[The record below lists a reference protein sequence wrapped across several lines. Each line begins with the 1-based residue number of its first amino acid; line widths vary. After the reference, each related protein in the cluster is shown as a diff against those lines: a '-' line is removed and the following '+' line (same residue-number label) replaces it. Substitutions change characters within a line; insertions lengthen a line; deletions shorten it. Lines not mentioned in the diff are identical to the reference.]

1 MRRAE
6 LLTRGAELE
15 QRLGDPRDPSTV
27 TGFHAA
33 LLADE
38 QERFPD
44 AAWDQLAQLDYFRLF
59 VPPELGGRFSQL
71 TELLLLG
78 RLVARRDLTL
88 AVAAG
93 QCLLGALPVWIAGS
107 PAQQARQA
115 ELLLAG
121 HAGAL
126 ALTEEAH
133 GSDLAGGEVQATLC
147 EGGQS
152 LTLTG
157 EKWCINNAT
166 RGHSLTVLA
175 RTDPAGGPRGFSLVF
190 VDKPALERSGQVGRC
205 VPLPKLRTLGVRA
218 ADISGARFDDL
229 PLSHDALVGKPGR
242 GLDVVL
248 RTLQVSRTL
257 CAAFSL
263 GAADSAL
270 RAALD
275 FVTTRRLYGDDL
287 LALPAVRRLIA
298 RASRH
303 LHEADALALL
313 VARLSGEAPE
323 QLSVLSAVV
332 KLAVPAL
339 CQRVI
344 DDSVTLL
351 GARYY
356 LREAPY
362 AHVQKLCRDAALVT
376 LFDGS
381 AEVNRHVL
389 AGQLGALVSARA
401 SEEATRGD
409 EACAALRRA
418 GRHDEPAAELDLSEL
433 RTSARGRDD
442 VLNALSE
449 LPPIHVI
456 AAARTRLAE
465 RVHAAQARD
474 LSPRDAEFFDLAD
487 DYTRLVTAAALEHA
501 RRAGPPAG
509 TLLAEVDD
517 TEHDAWLRA
526 VLLPDVLRLAESPE
540 LRERVVVHTLR
551 EHAAQRLFGALPVE
565 LGR

>member
-1 MRRAE
+1 MTRAE
-6 LLTRGAELE
+6 LLTQGAYLE
-15 QRLGDPRDPSTV
+15 RRLGSPHDHANV

-33 LLADE
+33 VAADE

-44 AAWDQLAQLDYFRLF
+44 DAWNALVGLGYFELF

-71 TELLLLG
+71 SELLLMG
-78 RLVARRDLTL
+78 RLVARRDLAL
-88 AVAAG
+88 AIAAG

-107 PAQQARQA
+107 PALRDRQA
-115 ELLLAG
+115 ALLLG
-121 HAGAL
+121 GRAGAL

-133 GSDLAGGEVQATLC
+133 GSDLASGEVQAVM
-147 EGGQS
+147 S
-152 LTLTG
+152 APDSFTLTG
-157 EKWCINNAT
+157 AKWCINNAT

-175 RTDPAGGPRGFSLVF
+175 RTDPAGGPRGFSLLF
-190 VDKPALERSGQVGRC
+190 LDKQALGEAGQLTRY
-205 VPLPKLRTLGVRA
+205 VPLPKLRTQGIRA
-218 ADISGARFDDL
+218 ADISGARFDQL
-229 PLSHDALVGKPGR
+229 EAPHAALIGKPGR

-287 LALPAVRRLIA
+287 LAMPAVQRLIA
-298 RASRH
+298 RATLH
-303 LHEADALALL
+303 LHQADTLAVLACR
-313 VARLSGEAPE
+313 VAGEAPE

-351 GARYY
+351 GARHY
-356 LREAPY
+356 LREQPFAR
-362 AHVQKLCRDAALVT
+362 VQKLCRDAALVT

-389 AGQLGALVSARA
+389 AGQLGALVAARA
-401 SEEATRGD
+401 SEVELRGGEA
-409 EACAALRRA
+409 EALLRRA
-418 GRHDEPAAELDLSEL
+418 SALDEPAALLDLGEL

-442 VLNALSE
+442 VLNALFA
-449 LPPIHVI
+449 LPPEHPI
-456 AAARTRLAE
+456 ALARGRFDA
-465 RVHAAQARD
+465 RVAAAQAAGHA
-474 LSPRDAEFFDLAD
+474 PRDVVFFELAD
-487 DYTRLVTAAALEHA
+487 DYVRLVTAAALEHT
-501 RRAGPPAG
+501 RRAHPAG
-509 TLLAEVDD
+509 GLLSELSDAAHQQLLAAALAPESF
-517 TEHDAWLRA
+517 RA
-526 VLLPDVLRLAESPE
+526 SEAPE
-540 LRERVVVHTLR
+540 LMAQALAHTLR

-565 LGR
+565 LAQ

>member
-6 LLTRGAELE
+6 LLARGAELE
-15 QRLGDPRDPSTV
+15 LRLGDPRDPATV

-33 LLADE
+33 VLADE

-44 AAWDQLAQLDYFRLF
+44 AAWDQLVQLDYFRLF
-59 VPPELGGRFSQL
+59 VPPHLGGRFSQL

-107 PAQQARQA
+107 PGLQARQA

-133 GSDLAGGEVQATLC
+133 GSDLAGGEVRARL
-147 EGGQS
+147 GDVGQP
-152 LTLTG
+152 LTLSG

-166 RGHSLTVLA
+166 RGRSLTVLA
-175 RTDPAGGPRGFSLVF
+175 RTDPEGGPRGFSLLF
-190 VDKPALERSGQVGRC
+190 VDKDVLARAGHLERC

-218 ADISGARFDDL
+218 ADISGARFNDL
-229 PLSHDALVGKPGR
+229 PVPHDTLVGKGGR

-275 FVTTRRLYGDDL
+275 FVTTRHLYGDDL
-287 LALPAVRRLIA
+287 IALPAVRRLIA
-298 RASRH
+298 RASLH
-303 LHEADALALL
+303 LHQADALALL
-313 VARLSGEAPE
+313 ACRVAGEAPE

-389 AGQLGALVSARA
+389 AGQLSALVAARA
-401 SEEATRGD
+401 SEVATRGD
-409 EACAALRRA
+409 EARALLRRA
-418 GRHDEPAAELDLSEL
+418 GTLDEPAAVLDLGEL

-442 VLNALSE
+442 VLNALSD
-449 LPPIHVI
+449 LPPGHPV
-456 AAARTRLAE
+456 AVARARFDE
-465 RVHAAQARD
+465 RVEQA
-474 LSPRDAEFFDLAD
+474 LASGLGPRDAAFFELAD
-487 DYTRLVTAAALEHA
+487 DYVRLVTAAALEHA

-509 TLLAEVDD
+509 TLLAELDD
-517 TEHDAWLRA
+517 GQHHAWLNGT
-526 VLLPDVLRLAESPE
+526 LSPE
-540 LRERVVVHTLR
+540 SFRASEMPELLERTVANTLR

-565 LGR
+565 LAR